1 MEPPLSPCSCLL
13 VLCPQKQMW
22 KKHTKC
28 LYPPLPT
35 SHSNTQM
42 LEMSVSTAWLPGRPG
57 GALCIAWEVSAASG
71 ERGGCYDFPGPWGG
85 WVGRKTWCGRE
96 NLASGCGL
104 STRLSR
110 GRRHRA
116 VLPLSQASNT
126 IYNATDLKAERT
138 SSSAAKE

>member
-35 SHSNTQM
+35 SHSNTQT
-42 LEMSVSTAWLPGRPG
+42 LGMSVSTARLPGRPG

-71 ERGGCYDFPGPWGG
+71 ERGSCYDFPGPWGA

-96 NLASGCGL
+96 NLASGRGL

-110 GRRHRA
+110 GRRRPA
-116 VLPLSQASNT
+116 VLPLSQASDT

>member
-35 SHSNTQM
+35 SHSNTQT
-42 LEMSVSTAWLPGRPG
+42 LGMSVSTAWLPGRPG

-71 ERGGCYDFPGPWGG
+71 ERGSCYDFPGPWGG
-85 WVGRKTWCGRE
+85 VGGKEDLVWPGKLSLGVRPEHQAFSRE
-96 NLASGCGL
+96 AAPGCPTSKPGKRYDL
-104 STRLSR
+104 Q
-110 GRRHRA
+110 RH
-116 VLPLSQASNT
+116 
-126 IYNATDLKAERT
+126 
-138 SSSAAKE
+138 

>member
-35 SHSNTQM
+35 SHSNTQT
-42 LEMSVSTAWLPGRPG
+42 LGMSVSTARLPGRPG

-71 ERGGCYDFPGPWGG
+71 ERGSRYDF
-85 WVGRKTWCGRE
+85 
-96 NLASGCGL
+96 S
-104 STRLSR
+104 
-110 GRRHRA
+110 RA
-116 VLPLSQASNT
+116 VGGGVGG
-126 IYNATDLKAERT
+126 
-138 SSSAAKE
+138 KEDGMAGKT

>member
-28 LYPPLPT
+28 LYPPLLT
-35 SHSNTQM
+35 SHSNTQT
-42 LEMSVSTAWLPGRPG
+42 LGMSVSTAWLPGRPG

-71 ERGGCYDFPGPWGG
+71 EGGGCYDFSRAVGGGG
-85 WVGRKTWCGRE
+85 WEGRRRGRE
-96 NLASGCGL
+96 NLASGRGL

-110 GRRHRA
+110 GRRRPA

-138 SSSAAKE
+138 LSSAAKE

>member
-13 VLCPQKQMW
+13 VLCPQKQTW

-35 SHSNTQM
+35 SHSNPQT
-42 LEMSVSTAWLPGRPG
+42 LGMSVSTARLPGRPS

-71 ERGGCYDFPGPWGG
+71 EGGGCYDFSRAVGG
-85 WVGRKTWCGRE
+85 RGWE
-96 NLASGCGL
+96 NLASGRGL

-110 GRRHRA
+110 GRRRPA
-116 VLPLSQASNT
+116 VLPLSQASDT